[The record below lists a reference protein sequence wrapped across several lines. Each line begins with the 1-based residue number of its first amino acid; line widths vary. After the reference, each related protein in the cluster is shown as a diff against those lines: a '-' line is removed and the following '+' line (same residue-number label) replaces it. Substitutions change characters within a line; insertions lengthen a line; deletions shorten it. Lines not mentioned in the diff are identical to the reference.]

1 MANIGQFE
9 IDVENEAQEAQSFD
23 ALPDGNYPAIATA
36 SELKD
41 TKLGN
46 GKYLAVT
53 FEIIDGDFRCRK
65 LWANLNIVNPSAQA
79 EKIGRAE
86 LASLCK
92 AIGVVNPKESEELH
106 DTPVMLT
113 VRKDKADPTRNVIKG
128 YAPVG
133 DAFEVP
139 VAKPAPKAAASAAKP
154 AATGKKPWQK

>member
-23 ALPDGNYPAIATA
+23 ALPDGQYPAMVTA

-41 TKLGN
+41 TKAGN
-46 GKYLAVT
+46 GKFLALT
-53 FEIIDGDFRCRK
+53 FEVIDGDFKGRK
-65 LWANLNIVNPSAQA
+65 LWANLNIVNPSAVA

-92 AIGVVNPKESEELH
+92 AVGVANPKESEELH
-106 DTPVMLT
+106 DVPVIIT
-113 VRKDKADPTRNVIKG
+113 VRKDKRDATRNEIKG

-133 DAFEVP
+133 EAFEVP
-139 VAKPAPKAAASAAKP
+139 ESKPVTKAAPVAKP